1 MQWSELAAP
10 WQTCWQE
17 AWEACRVGCVPVGA
31 VILDENG
38 REISRGRNR
47 IGVDAP
53 PGQIG
58 HSDLAHAE
66 MNALIQ
72 VDRTR
77 INTHTCILYTLLE
90 PCPLCMGAIYMVGVR
105 TVAYAARD
113 AFAGSINLLGA
124 TPYYSRKNIR
134 VIAPFSPAVEAAV
147 VALNTARHLA
157 AGFSPVKYA
166 DLYTA
171 WEDSSPNG
179 YRVGIALYENGT
191 LAGWQQEAPPAEQIY
206 TTLIKAVTQ

>member
-1 MQWSELAAP
+1 
-10 WQTCWQE
+10 
-17 AWEACRVGCVPVGA
+17 
-31 VILDENG
+31 
-38 REISRGRNR
+38 
-47 IGVDAP
+47 
-53 PGQIG
+53 
-58 HSDLAHAE
+58 
-66 MNALIQ
+66 
-72 VDRTR
+72 
-77 INTHTCILYTLLE
+77 
-90 PCPLCMGAIYMVGVR
+90 
-105 TVAYAARD
+105 
-113 AFAGSINLLGA
+113 
-124 TPYYSRKNIR
+124 
-134 VIAPFSPAVEAAV
+134 V

>member
-1 MQWSELAAP
+1 LQWSELAAP

-47 IGVDAP
+47 IGADAP

-72 VDRTR
+72 VARTR

-124 TPYYSRKNIR
+124 TPYYSRKKNPRDYTVFTRGGSGCGCAKHRPASCSR
-134 VIAPFSPAVEAAV
+134 VQPREVCRPVYR
-147 VALNTARHLA
+147 LG
-157 AGFSPVKYA
+157 GFLTQRLPGGCCPV
-166 DLYTA
+166 
-171 WEDSSPNG
+171 
-179 YRVGIALYENGT
+179 
-191 LAGWQQEAPPAEQIY
+191 
-206 TTLIKAVTQ
+206 